1 MQIKEVINLG
11 MYDSRIVY
19 PPEFDEIEFCTVS
32 DTCPHSNGECFD
44 AGECLKVTKNEECFF
59 NRS

>member
-1 MQIKEVINLG
+1 MQIWEVINLG

-32 DTCPHSNGECFD
+32 DICPHSNGECFD
-44 AGECLKVTKNEECFF
+44 AGECLREIKNGE
-59 NRS
+59 